1 MASVAGE
8 RSPSISTVLANRLFD
23 TSIDLILVTDR
34 RGQFIKISPSA
45 MAILGYRPEEMIG
58 RIGTE
63 FIYPDDLDRTREE
76 MRQARRGRQTRNFE
90 TRYVHKNGHVVT
102 FAWNGVWV
110 ESEQLHFFIGRDVT
124 EAKLTERMK
133 NEFIA
138 TVSHELRTPLTS
150 IAGALALLA
159 VNSGAAL
166 PKHSQRL
173 LTIAQTN
180 GQRLVRLVN
189 SILDMEKIEAGKVVF
204 ALKRIDFRA
213 LVQHEIE
220 ANRGFAE
227 SFGVRV
233 RLDAVPDAGELHG
246 DPEWLARIV
255 TNLLSNAI
263 KFSPPGEQVTVKI
276 ERRGGNIRFSVRD
289 RGSGVPDNFKGR
301 VFQKF
306 AQADASDTR
315 TRGGTGLGLSIVKQ
329 LVTRLGGDVG
339 FADAPGG
346 GAVFYVDLP
355 ALGHTAEP
363 AVA

>member
-1 MASVAGE
+1 
-8 RSPSISTVLANRLFD
+8 
-23 TSIDLILVTDR
+23 
-34 RGQFIKISPSA
+34 
-45 MAILGYRPEEMIG
+45 
-58 RIGTE
+58 
-63 FIYPDDLDRTREE
+63 
-76 MRQARRGRQTRNFE
+76 
-90 TRYVHKNGHVVT
+90 
-102 FAWNGVWV
+102 
-110 ESEQLHFFIGRDVT
+110 
-124 EAKLTERMK
+124 MK

-150 IAGALALLA
+150 ISGALALLTA
-159 VNSGAAL
+159 NSRATL

-213 LVQHEIE
+213 LVQQEIE

-233 RLDAVPDAGELHG
+233 RLDAASDAGELHS
-246 DPEWLARIV
+246 DPEWLVRIV

-263 KFSPPGEQVTVKI
+263 KFSPPGEQVVIKI
-276 ERRGGNIRFSVRD
+276 EKRGENIRFSVRD
-289 RGSGVPDNFKGR
+289 HGSGVPDKFKGR
-301 VFQKF
+301 MFQKF

-329 LVTRLGGDVG
+329 LVTRLGGEVG
-339 FADAPGG
+339 FADALGG
-346 GAVFYVDLP
+346 GTVFYVDLP
-355 ALGHTAEP
+355 AWGHTAAEP